1 MKDVWV
7 RSQDGQKLG
16 NYKFIYAAN
25 KTVSA
30 ETTLD
35 VDVLGEYESSDR
47 ALQVLEEIHSTI
59 ENGFKQD
66 EICNGLR
73 VASEAVYCMPEK

>member
-1 MKDVWV
+1 MWIK
-7 RSQDGQKLG
+7 SQDGKKLG
-16 NYKFIYAAN
+16 DYKFIFVSHN
-25 KTVSA
+25 TVKA

-73 VASEAVYCMPEK
+73 VASETVFQMPEK